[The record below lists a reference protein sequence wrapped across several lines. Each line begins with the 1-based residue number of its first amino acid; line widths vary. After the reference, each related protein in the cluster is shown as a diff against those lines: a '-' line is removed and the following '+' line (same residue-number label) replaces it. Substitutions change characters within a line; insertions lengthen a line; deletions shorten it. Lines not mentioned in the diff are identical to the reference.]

1 MALSGIAGSVAKD
14 GSVLS
19 GTGFTSERVGE
30 PGGYSYRI
38 VFDGAGFASSPT
50 VLVTPMGTGVLV
62 SVQPATDGFT
72 VTFER
77 TSFATL
83 GEVTTVPVASAFAFA
98 ALQTAG

>member
-1 MALSGIAGSVAKD
+1 MALSGVAGSVTKD
-14 GSVLS
+14 GTPVS

-38 VFDGAGFASSPT
+38 VFDGAGFASAPS
-50 VLVTPMGTGVLV
+50 VLVTPTGAGVLV
-62 SVQPATDGFT
+62 SVQPAAGGFT

-77 TSFATL
+77 VSFAAR
-83 GEVTTVPVASAFAFA
+83 GEVTTVQVASGFAFA

>member
-14 GSVLS
+14 GSALS
-19 GTGFTSERVGE
+19 GTGFTSERLGE
-30 PGGYSYRI
+30 PGGYTYRV
-38 VFDGAGFASSPT
+38 VFDGAGLASTPS
-50 VLVTPMGTGVLV
+50 VLVTPTGSGVLV
-62 SVQPATDGFT
+62 SVQPTDDGFT

-83 GEVTTVPVASAFAFA
+83 GEVTTVPVASGFAFA